1 MTLPYSNRLYAESAL
16 ILVLLLALPGAAS
29 ADMDRWEI
37 DQEHFAAGFLV
48 DHIGFARVLGMFLRA
63 EGHFLYDAETMAI
76 GGGEWIIHTDSV
88 FTNHEKRDEHLR
100 GSDFLDV
107 ETYPRMVFVPQ
118 NWESTGDG
126 QGRLHGT
133 LELLGQTRSVTL
145 DARIN
150 KIGRYP
156 FPLGGL
162 FSRPQ
167 VLGASVRG
175 TINRSEWGMTYGLSR
190 GLVGDEI
197 ELILEFEAQ
206 RQ

>member
-1 MTLPYSNRLYAESAL
+1 MTLKNPRLTRASAML
-16 ILVLLLALPGAAS
+16 IFLLSMALPPLAHAE
-29 ADMDRWEI
+29 MERWVI
-37 DQEHFAAGFLV
+37 DEEHFAVGFLV

-63 EGHFLYDAETMAI
+63 EGHFLYNPETMEI
-76 GGGEWIIHTDSV
+76 GGGEWVIHTDSV
-88 FTNHEKRDEHLR
+88 FSNHDKRDEHLR

-107 ETYPRMVFVPQ
+107 ERYPRMVFRPQ
-118 NWESTGDG
+118 SWTPTADG
-126 QGRLHGT
+126 AGRLTGS
-133 LELLGQTRSVTL
+133 LELLGQTRPVTL

-156 FPLGGL
+156 LPLGGL
-162 FSRPQ
+162 FSRPE
-167 VLGASVRG
+167 VLGASLRG
-175 TINRSEWGMTYGLSR
+175 TIRRSEWGMTYGVSR